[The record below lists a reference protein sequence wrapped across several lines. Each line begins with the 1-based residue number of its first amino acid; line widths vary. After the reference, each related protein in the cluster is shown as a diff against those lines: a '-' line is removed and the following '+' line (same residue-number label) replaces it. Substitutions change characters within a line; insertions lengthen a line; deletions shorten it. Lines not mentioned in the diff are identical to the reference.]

1 VHSITDHYILPP
13 SFPLESLCL
22 NCFVSLHFRSHPL
35 IDFTQEYQFVN
46 IICNFDFLKLVQSG
60 LLSHDGAR
68 LIPSPQNFR
77 CAIDTVNLSNILC
90 HSEVNIEGTAYPPG
104 ATEFTPGF

>member
-1 VHSITDHYILPP
+1 MFKL
-13 SFPLESLCL
+13 FCE
-22 NCFVSLHFRSHPL
+22 FAFQKPL

-68 LIPSPQNFR
+68 LVPSPQNFR
-77 CAIDTVNLSNILC
+77 CAIYYIIVK
-90 HSEVNIEGTAYPPG
+90 
-104 ATEFTPGF
+104 